1 MKKVFSIIGGIILG
15 AIGIFLA
22 TRKSDNAEKI
32 EKVDAAIKEKEEK
45 VEEVKQEAEKIQKRR
60 KKTKKNIHQSKA
72 KTAQLEEAKANIQV
86 ERPVDAE
93 AAKTNI
99 LNKTN
104 RGRKPKQA

>member
-1 MKKVFSIIGGIILG
+1 MKKVFSIIGVALA
-15 AIGIFLA
+15 AIVGIFLA
-22 TRKSDNAEKI
+22 TRKSGNAEKI
-32 EKVDAAIKEKEEK
+32 EKIDDAIKEKEEK

-60 KKTKKNIHQSKA
+60 KKTKKNINQSKA

-86 ERPVDAE
+86 ERPADAQ
-93 AAKTNI
+93 AAKANI